1 MYFLFSVTSGKHTG
15 VYNRKLVFYAQRLHV
30 EFMKIYQHGKKV
42 VMWFCRPLGCGIAAW
57 AVERE
62 GAPLHSVLLHFGM
75 LDCINPS
82 LPWGP
87 ELVGSTN
94 ALLIYYSTDLKSQHT
109 FEHFT

>member
-15 VYNRKLVFYAQRLHV
+15 VYNRKLVFYAQRLLV
-30 EFMKIYQHGKKV
+30 EFVKFYQHGKKV
-42 VMWFCRPLGCGIAAW
+42 VMWFRRPLGSIAAW

-62 GAPLHSVLLHFGM
+62 GAPLRSVLLHCGM

-82 LPWGP
+82 LPLGL

-94 ALLIYYSTDLKSQHT
+94 ALLIYYSTDLKS
-109 FEHFT
+109 